1 MSDEQVR
8 LTKAADRGDAGDAAQ
23 ADSVAPVEATAGP
36 GAARAAGR
44 PGGTGAE
51 DRATRP
57 VRFDPRAGTARPGAR
72 RRARLGVTRVDP
84 WSVFLLSFLVSLFLG
99 VILVVAVSVLYL
111 LLSSLGVLEAV
122 DTFARDLQLIDANT
136 SLLRLPTVLGIAA
149 VLAAVDAVLLTALA
163 TLGAFL
169 YNLCASL
176 TGGVDVVLVERD

>member
-1 MSDEQVR
+1 MSDETVR
-8 LTKAADRGDAGDAAQ
+8 LTKPGDRRDTEDTARQQGA
-23 ADSVAPVEATAGP
+23 APVEATGGS

-44 PGGTGAE
+44 PGGSGVE
-51 DRATRP
+51 DRGTRP
-57 VRFDPRAGTARPGAR
+57 VRFDPRAGTGRPGAR

-99 VILVVAVSVLYL
+99 VILVVAVVVLYL

-122 DTFARDLQLIDANT
+122 DTFARDLQLIDADT